1 MPEDIFND
9 NQFVCHLK
17 KTANSCH
24 HTKNFNNSCVKML
37 IKRFSKKGICKS
49 KVNFEFEQNVKVSN
63 FAKISFMRANFEA
76 IVSTKK

>member
-17 KTANSCH
+17 KQQILAIIQRISTTLASKCLLNV
-24 HTKNFNNSCVKML
+24 FP
-37 IKRFSKKGICKS
+37 KKGICKS